1 MAATTII
8 ETTNIDSGW
17 LQLSP
22 GENRGVYLVAIKGK
36 KTIADAMSIDELKSV
51 IVEIGIDSGI
61 SGHPITIQRCA
72 FRFNEK
78 WGDAALDGV
87 AALSQ
92 TSMLPKTGAFIKV
105 VAFSDGFNEIKAG
118 KMPISINMMA
128 I

>member
-17 LQLSP
+17 LQFSP
-22 GENRGVYLVAIKGK
+22 GENRGVYLVAIKGS
-36 KTIADAMSIDELKSV
+36 KTNTDAMSIDELKSV

-61 SGHPITIQRCA
+61 TGHPITIQSCT

-87 AALSQ
+87 VALSQ
-92 TSMLPKTGAFIKV
+92 TSMLPKTNAFIKV
-105 VAFSDGFNEIKAG
+105 AAFSDGFKEIKAG
-118 KMPISINMMA
+118 RMPISINMMA